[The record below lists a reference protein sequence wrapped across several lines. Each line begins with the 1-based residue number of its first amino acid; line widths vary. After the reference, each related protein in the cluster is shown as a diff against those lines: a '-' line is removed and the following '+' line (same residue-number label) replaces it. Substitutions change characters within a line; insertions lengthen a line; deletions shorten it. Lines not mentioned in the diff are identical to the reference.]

1 MALRRTHLGLAAAF
15 LAGCTLLVDP
25 FELPRSVAL
34 ALDGSSIGPE
44 AASEASIPIPCVLD
58 RPPSRPNVQ
67 DGPSQPSTSFAARRL
82 RVRATDGFDLDNRC
96 TCDDAGTEAMVSSS
110 CFPKN
115 PKLALCDGPGGRD
128 NAAAAFLA
136 QGRAGDDYGFDEI
149 ARRGDQTILFELRD
163 YNGSR
168 NDPSVVFSVVDS
180 PGLDSAR
187 ACEGDAG
194 PDTSGDAGKLE
205 PTWSGCD
212 TWARVASPP
221 LEASNAWV
229 REGVIVAAF
238 DNLPLRLADIYI
250 RLRGAVLTAT
260 PSNVAG
266 EWVVRLGGS
275 VAPRELVESLGQA
288 IFQGQ
293 PLCRQPQTYGA
304 FARFVCDGVDMT
316 QGVGSDCNA
325 LSFGAELDTVRVSF
339 GQKRPPLEVTDVCD
353 GGSAPIQCD

>member
-1 MALRRTHLGLAAAF
+1 MA
-15 LAGCTLLVDP
+15 
-25 FELPRSVAL
+25 
-34 ALDGSSIGPE
+34 
-44 AASEASIPIPCVLD
+44 
-58 RPPSRPNVQ
+58 
-67 DGPSQPSTSFAARRL
+67 
-82 RVRATDGFDLDNRC
+82 
-96 TCDDAGTEAMVSSS
+96 SSS

-115 PKLALCDGPGGRD
+115 PTLALCDGPGGRD
-128 NAAAAFLA
+128 NAAAALLA
-136 QGRAGDDYGFDEI
+136 QGGAGDDYGFDKI
-149 ARRGDQTILFELRD
+149 AQRGQQTVLFELRD
-163 YNGSR
+163 YNGGP
-168 NDPSVVFSVVDS
+168 NDPSVGFSVLDS
-180 PGLDSAR
+180 PGVDSAR
-187 ACEGDAG
+187 GCEGDAG
-194 PDTSGDAGKLE
+194 PDTSGDAEAPE
-205 PTWSGCD
+205 PSWSGCD
-212 TWARVASPP
+212 IWSRITSPP

-275 VAPRELVESLGQA
+275 VAPRELIENLGQA

-293 PLCRQPQTYGA
+293 PLCRQPTYGV

-325 LSFGAELDTVRVSF
+325 LSFGAELDIVRVSL
-339 GQKRPPLEVTDVCD
+339 GQKRPARDVTDVCD